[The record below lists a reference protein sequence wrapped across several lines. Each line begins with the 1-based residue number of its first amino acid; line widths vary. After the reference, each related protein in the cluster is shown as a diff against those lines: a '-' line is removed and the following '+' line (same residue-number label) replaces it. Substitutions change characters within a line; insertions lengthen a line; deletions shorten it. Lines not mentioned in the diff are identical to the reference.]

1 MQNKHAQSST
11 APYPSADPNYPIK
24 SPLFRPTRAHF
35 HLDGEEAAAA
45 EAAAGRPGRARAL
58 GREHGAG
65 RGRGRRGCR
74 GGVRAA
80 QARGRARRGR
90 GQERRARGAAAH
102 ARAAQL
108 SGPGEERRAAG
119 EGGGAGGVHAAD
131 LRVGEGQARGGQ
143 LHERALRRG
152 VGRGLRAG
160 QAPPGHPVG
169 GRICVGGERAL
180 AAKTWEELVLQ
191 PELNAVFGEDA
202 LLDVQRLN
210 AQRFER
216 DGLFAVTY
224 HPLAMH
230 VDRRL
235 AADVNYFEN
244 EHADLTPHDL
254 VILGGT
260 FDHLHN
266 GHKKLLS
273 LAVSIC
279 ARRILIG
286 VTADS
291 MLKKKSHAGLVE
303 PLARRMDAV
312 RAYLTFL
319 NPQLI
324 VDIVTIEDPF
334 GPAIVIPEPAAM
346 VVSTETLPGA
356 AKINSI
362 RMERGLPKLHIFAC
376 RRTES
381 STLSSSSIRA
391 KIAAS
396 RSC

>member
-1 MQNKHAQSST
+1 MEKKLQLPKLPPGVASAPVLSGAST
-11 APYPSADPNYPIK
+11 ALAIAAGVAAVVGVSALHK
-24 SPLFRPTRAHF
+24 R
-35 HLDGEEAAAA
+35 AAARA
-45 EAAAGRPGRARAL
+45 DARKKDDADIRVGLLRMHVPQNFRDLVRNDVLLEKAVEFVSQTLLVFVSGRDTHEVVNYISELYGMAWDVACAQGKPFLDIRVVG
-58 GREHGAG
+58 
-65 RGRGRRGCR
+65 
-74 GGVRAA
+74 GGVSP
-80 QARGRARRGR
+80 
-90 GQERRARGAAAH
+90 H
-102 ARAAQL
+102 
-108 SGPGEERRAAG
+108 S
-119 EGGGAGGVHAAD
+119 
-131 LRVGEGQARGGQ
+131 
-143 LHERALRRG
+143 
-152 VGRGLRAG
+152 
-160 QAPPGHPVG
+160 
-169 GRICVGGERAL
+169 
-180 AAKTWEELVLQ
+180 KTWEELVLQ
-191 PELNAVFGEDA
+191 PDLNAVFGEDA
-202 LLDVQRLN
+202 LADVQRLN

-230 VDRRL
+230 VERRL

-279 ARRILIG
+279 KNRMIVG
-286 VTADS
+286 VTADC
-291 MLKKKSHAGLVE
+291 MLRKKAHAELLE
-303 PLARRMDAV
+303 PLGKRKNAV
-312 RAYLTFL
+312 RDYIAFL
-319 NPQLI
+319 NSHVV

-334 GPAIVIPEPAAM
+334 GPAIVISEAAAM

-362 RMERGLPKLHIFAC
+362 RVDRGLPKLHMFAC

-381 STLSSSSIRA
+381 STLSSSSIRE

-396 RSC
+396 RKR